1 MSVEMTAKRWLLLL
15 ALAALL
21 IVGALAARSVLSI
34 SPPEQVS
41 QIEEQ
46 HDGDGRTFQ
55 SSRVYLVDR

>member
-15 ALAALL
+15 ALTALL
-21 IVGALAARSVLSI
+21 MVGALAVRPVLSV

-46 HDGDGRTFQ
+46 HDGDGREPQ
-55 SSRVYLVDR
+55 WSQVYVADR